1 MEATNRKMK
10 IDMRRGNIPA
20 SAGPTREVPMKEM
33 PEKYSMETNSY
44 STENKQK
51 SVVAPK
57 IIDWIITGAVYL
69 LTFLIPLFFLPNVP
83 SILELNKQILLVFLG
98 GIAFLAW
105 IGKLAWE
112 GRIRIKK
119 NFLLVPILLLL
130 VILSLSTVFS
140 VYRDQSMWGAFG
152 TESLSLT
159 TFIALIA
166 VFLVVNNNFGTRKK
180 ITGLILALIASSF
193 LASLF
198 AIFQIFGK
206 FIFKNPLMTHNSFN
220 TVGSVYAFS
229 FFIGAILILTTAT
242 ILEKR
247 PTWLK
252 IALILI
258 AMVFVFTLIVI
269 NFRTSLIIFLV
280 GMAIFLGL
288 SIIVSGNEEKNK
300 TLILPMVILALILIS
315 TLIGKSGSIVSAQL
329 PVEVGLSQGASYDV
343 AKVALKDKALLGLG
357 LSNYDLG
364 YLQGKPAEINLT
376 DFWSVK
382 FNEASSRFFTL
393 ATSTGILGIAAFL
406 FLIGSMAVYIFSM
419 LVKIFGKKEDGIYT
433 LLGITAAWIYLTLA
447 MFFYASNI
455 TLDFSWWI
463 LTAAFAT
470 LAAIVFQKKD
480 DIISETSSP
489 RVSLILSF
497 VFVIIIVGFI
507 SLIFLEGQKYAAAAV
522 YNKALE
528 SDAKG
533 ANLEGL
539 IGQLN
544 RVATLDPSRDLFHRN
559 LSVALFAFL
568 NQKVSEKGIQNLSD
582 DDRANVSNL
591 YFAAEEQANA
601 AININPSN
609 PDNLVQLAQI
619 NQNVIG
625 SKDGAAEAA
634 LDNYKKALK
643 NSPQDPSVYYQI
655 GQVYL
660 SMTDLETMKASQQ
673 QGKQVTT
680 LPDKA
685 KEDLVLAKQN
695 FEKAVGLKNNYI
707 PAQFMIAVV
716 LQRQG
721 EIDQAIAKLEE
732 SQKMNPRDTGISF
745 QLGVLYFQTGK
756 YEQART
762 TLESTVKL
770 AENYS
775 NAMYFLGL
783 TYDKLGDKQKAL
795 EQFQK
800 VSNLNPDNADL
811 KKIVSNL
818 QAGKKA
824 LDGLDQSPAGQ
835 NPSGQSPSNEP
846 SVQRDQQ
853 PIPPNTP
860 INNNQPSPAP

>member
-1 MEATNRKMK
+1 
-10 IDMRRGNIPA
+10 MRRGSTSSPA
-20 SAGPTREVPMKEM
+20 ASTGEM
-33 PEKYSMETNSY
+33 PAKRMPERPPSNTGFQPEERS
-44 STENKQK
+44 QK
-51 SVVAPK
+51 STVAPK
-57 IIDWIITGAVYL
+57 IMDWIIAGAIYL
-69 LTFLIPLFFLPNVP
+69 LTFLTPLFFLPNVP
-83 SILELNKQILLVFLG
+83 SVLELNKQMLLVLLG

-112 GRIRIKK
+112 GKIRIKK

-130 VILSLSTVFS
+130 IILSLSTVFS

-166 VFLVVNNNFGTRKK
+166 VFLVVTNNFNSRTK
-180 ITGLILALIASSF
+180 ISGLVLALIGSSA
-193 LASLF
+193 LAALF
-198 AIFQIFGK
+198 TIFQIFGK
-206 FIFKNPLMTHNSFN
+206 FIFNNSIVAQNSFN

-229 FFIGAILILTTAT
+229 FFIGAILILTTAA
-242 ILEKR
+242 ILEKK

-252 IALILI
+252 IALVVI
-258 AMVFVFTLIVI
+258 AMIFVFTLIVI

-300 TLILPMVILALILIS
+300 TLILPMVILALVLIS
-315 TLIGKSGSIVSAQL
+315 TLIGKSGGIVSAQL

-343 AKVALKDKALLGLG
+343 AKVALKEKSLLGFG

-364 YLQGKPAEINLT
+364 YLQGKPAEINNT

-382 FNEASSRFFTL
+382 FNEASSRFLTL
-393 ATSTGILGIAAFL
+393 VTSTGMLGTIAFL
-406 FLIGSMAVYIFSM
+406 FLIGSMAVYIFKM
-419 LVKIFGKKEDGIYT
+419 LIKIFGKKEDGIYT
-433 LLGITAAWIYLTLA
+433 LLGITAAWIYLTLS
-447 MFFYASNI
+447 MFFYASNV

-463 LTAAFAT
+463 LMAAFAT
-470 LAAIVFQKKD
+470 LAAIVFQKED

-507 SLIFLEGQKYAAAAV
+507 SLIFLEGQKYAAAAM
-522 YNKALE
+522 YNKALQ

-533 ANLEGL
+533 ENLEGL
-539 IGQLN
+539 IEQLD
-544 RVATLDPSRDLFHRN
+544 RVANLDPSRDLFHRN
-559 LSVALFAFL
+559 LSVAFFAFL
-568 NQKVSEKGIQNLSD
+568 NQKVSEKGLQNLSD
-582 DDRANVSNL
+582 EDRANVSNL
-591 YFAAEEQANA
+591 YFEAERQANA
-601 AININPSN
+601 AITLNPRN
-609 PDNLVQLAQI
+609 PDNYVQLAQI

-625 SKDGAAEAA
+625 SKDGAEESA
-634 LDNYKKALK
+634 LNNYRAALK
-643 NSPQDPSVYYQI
+643 NSPQDPSIYYQI

-660 SMTDLETMKASQQ
+660 SMTDIEISKASQAA
-673 QGKQVTT
+673 GKQVTS

-685 KEDLVLAKQN
+685 KENLVLAKQN
-695 FEKAVGLKNNYI
+695 FEKAVQIKSNYI

-732 SQKMNPRDTGISF
+732 SLKMNPRDTGISF

-756 YEQART
+756 YEQARI

-770 AENYS
+770 TENYS

-800 VSNLNPDNADL
+800 VSELNPDNADL

-818 QAGKKA
+818 QTGKKA
-824 LDGLDQSPAGQ
+824 LDGLEQAPAGQ
-835 NPSGQSPSNEP
+835 NPNGQSSGEN
-846 SVQRDQQ
+846 SVQREQQ
-853 PIPPNTP
+853 PVPPNTP
-860 INNNQPSPAP
+860 IDSGQPPAPQPETEPEQNPVP

>member
-1 MEATNRKMK
+1 
-10 IDMRRGNIPA
+10 
-20 SAGPTREVPMKEM
+20 
-33 PEKYSMETNSY
+33 
-44 STENKQK
+44 
-51 SVVAPK
+51 
-57 IIDWIITGAVYL
+57 
-69 LTFLIPLFFLPNVP
+69 
-83 SILELNKQILLVFLG
+83 
-98 GIAFLAW
+98 
-105 IGKLAWE
+105 
-112 GRIRIKK
+112 
-119 NFLLVPILLLL
+119 
-130 VILSLSTVFS
+130 
-140 VYRDQSMWGAFG
+140 YRDQSMWGAFG
-152 TESLSLT
+152 TESLSLA
-159 TFIALIA
+159 TFIALVA
-166 VFLVVNNNFGTRKK
+166 VFLVVNNNFSTRKK
-180 ITGLILALIASSF
+180 ITGLMLALIGSSF

-198 AIFQIFGK
+198 TIFQIFGK
-206 FIFKNPLMTHNSFN
+206 FLFKNPLIAQNSFN

-229 FFIGAILILTTAT
+229 FFIGAILILTTAA

-252 IALILI
+252 IALVVI
-258 AMVFVFTLIVI
+258 AMVFVFTLVVI

-300 TLILPMVILALILIS
+300 TLILPMVILALVLIS
-315 TLIGKSGSIVSAQL
+315 TLIGKSGSIISAQL
-329 PVEVGLSQGASYDV
+329 PVEVGLSQSASYDV
-343 AKVALKDKALLGLG
+343 TKVALKEKALLGLG

-393 ATSTGILGIAAFL
+393 ATSTGVLGIAAFL

-419 LVKIFGKKEDGIYT
+419 LVKIFGKKEEGIYT

-447 MFFYASNI
+447 MFFYASNV

-507 SLIFLEGQKYAAAAV
+507 SLIFLEGQKYAAASV
-522 YNKALE
+522 YNKALQ

-533 ANLEGL
+533 ENIEGL

-544 RVATLDPSRDLFHRN
+544 RVASLDPSRDLFHRN

-568 NQKVSEKGIQNLSD
+568 NQKVSEKGLQNLSD

-601 AININPSN
+601 AINLNPRN
-609 PDNLVQLAQI
+609 PDNLIQLAQI

-625 SKDGAAEAA
+625 SKDGAEETA
-634 LDNYKKALK
+634 LDNYKKAIK
-643 NSPQDPSVYYQI
+643 NSPQDPSLYYQI

-660 SMTDLETMKASQQ
+660 SMTDLETLKASQQ
-673 QGKQVTT
+673 QGKQVAA

-685 KEDLVLAKQN
+685 KEDLALAKQS
-695 FEKAVGLKNNYI
+695 FEKAVELKSNYI

-756 YEQART
+756 YDQARVA
-762 TLESTVKL
+762 LENTVKL

-783 TYDKLGDKQKAL
+783 TYDKLGNRQLAL

-800 VSNLNPDNADL
+800 VSELNPDNADV

-824 LDGLDQSPAGQ
+824 LDGLEQVPAGQ
-835 NPSGQSPSNEP
+835 NPNGQSSQGQP

-853 PIPPNTP
+853 PVPPNTP
-860 INNNQPSPAP
+860 INNSQPNPAP

>member
-1 MEATNRKMK
+1 MK
-10 IDMRRGNIPA
+10 IDMRRGDLSAP
-20 SAGPTREVPMKEM
+20 AGPLRETPAKKVF
-33 PEKYSMETNSY
+33 EKSTGDSDFQ
-44 STENKQK
+44 STENKPK
-51 SVVAPK
+51 STVAPK
-57 IIDWIITGAVYL
+57 IMDWIITGAVYL
-69 LTFLIPLFFLPNVP
+69 LSFLIPLFFLPNVP
-83 SILELNKQILLVFLG
+83 SVLELNKQVLLVFLG

-112 GRIRIKK
+112 GKIRIKK

-130 VILSLSTVFS
+130 IILSLSTVFS

-159 TFIALIA
+159 TFIALVA
-166 VFLVVNNNFGTRKK
+166 VFLVVNNNFNSRKK
-180 ITGLILALIASSF
+180 ISGLILALIGSSL

-198 AIFQIFGK
+198 TIFQIFGK
-206 FIFKNPLMTHNSFN
+206 FIFKNPLIAQSSFN
-220 TVGSVYAFS
+220 TVGSIYAFS
-229 FFIGAILILTTAT
+229 FFIGAILILTTAA
-242 ILEKR
+242 ILEKK

-252 IALILI
+252 IALVVI
-258 AMVFVFTLIVI
+258 AMIFVFTLIVI

-343 AKVALKDKALLGLG
+343 TKVVLKDKALLGFG

-364 YLQGKPAEINLT
+364 YLQGKPTEINST

-419 LVKIFGKKEDGIYT
+419 LVKIFGKKEEGIYT

-447 MFFYASNI
+447 MFFYASNV

-463 LTAAFAT
+463 LTATFAT

-522 YNKALE
+522 YNKALQ

-533 ANLEGL
+533 ENIEGL

-568 NQKVSEKGIQNLSD
+568 NQKVSEKGLQNLSD

-601 AININPSN
+601 AINLNPRN

-634 LDNYKKALK
+634 LDAYKKALK
-643 NSPQDPSVYYQI
+643 NSPQDPSIHYQI
-655 GQVYL
+655 GQIYL
-660 SMTDLETMKASQQ
+660 SMTDLEITKASQAA
-673 QGKQVTT
+673 GKQTAS

-685 KEDLVLAKQN
+685 KEDLALAKQS
-695 FEKAVGLKNNYI
+695 FEKAVELKNNYI

-756 YEQART
+756 YEQARAA
-762 TLESTVKL
+762 LESTVKL

-783 TYDKLGDKQKAL
+783 TYDKLNNKPKAL

-800 VSNLNPDNADL
+800 VSELNPDNADV

-824 LDGLDQSPAGQ
+824 LDGLEQVPAGQ
-835 NPSGQSPSNEP
+835 NPNGQSSNGN
-846 SVQRDQQ
+846 SVQREQQ
-853 PIPPNTP
+853 PVPPNTP
-860 INNNQPSPAP
+860 INNSQPTSGPDQNPAP